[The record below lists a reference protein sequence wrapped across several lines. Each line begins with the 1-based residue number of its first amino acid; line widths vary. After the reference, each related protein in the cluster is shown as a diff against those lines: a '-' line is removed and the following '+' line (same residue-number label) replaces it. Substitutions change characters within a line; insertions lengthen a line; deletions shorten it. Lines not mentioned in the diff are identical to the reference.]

1 MEQGGKAR
9 ATRSLLKQVAL
20 VFVISTLAAGLVTYF
35 FQRGTTER
43 MVRRQIEEIAASVG
57 QEVEHSLREYPAW
70 DWLIRFWQEHDSELS
85 IEYDADFSG
94 GRRTARKEQTLRNH
108 QPYFQVSYA
117 NGGAAELLPEEDQR
131 LFAEIVYS
139 WVLDRL
145 NEIKLTYRIDYLFVI
160 LTDPGYQEQYFLLS
174 AADAGEVRG
183 TEYEQVY
190 PLGTVV
196 SVADNEHQREAMRA
210 AERGSVLLFAGKYAD
225 YYDYICDIHGQR
237 LMVGLTYNM
246 SDIIESINER
256 TVQSTGTAVV
266 FQLVLSAV
274 LMAMT
279 TVFFLRP
286 FRSVQQ
292 NIRLYTES
300 KNSGDV
306 ERNLKR
312 LAEGKTEISL
322 LSRDVIGMTREID
335 EHVRRIEAITAD
347 RERLGA
353 ELELASRIQA
363 NSLPTDF
370 PPFPERSEFDIYA
383 FMDPAKEVG
392 GDFYDFF
399 FLDEDHLALV
409 IADVSGKGV
418 PAALFMMVSMIL
430 IHTSAGGRL
439 SPAEILESVNDQ
451 ICGNNPEEMFVT
463 VWMGILEVSSG
474 RLTAANAGHEYPA
487 HRRADGHFE
496 MLQDRHGFVIGAMP
510 GMKYRDY
517 TLELAPGDK
526 LFVYTDGLPEATD
539 GEQRMFGPARML
551 DALRSRETGSQKQI
565 LEGVAAAVAD
575 FVGDAPQFDDLT
587 MLGLTYFGPD
597 EQGGGKPAR
606 SGREPEPK
614 KEAE

>member
-43 MVRRQIEEIAASVG
+43 SVRRQIEEIAASVG

-70 DWLIRFWQEHDSELS
+70 DWLIRFWQKHDSELS

-210 AERGSVLLFAGKYAD
+210 AERGSALLFAGKYAD
-225 YYDYICDIHGQR
+225 YYDYICDIGGQR

-246 SDIIESINER
+246 SDIMESINER

-399 FLDEDHLALV
+399 FIDGDHLALV

-430 IHTSAGGRL
+430 LHTTAKGRL
-439 SPAEILESVNDQ
+439 SPAEILGSVNDQ
-451 ICGNNPEEMFVT
+451 ICQNNPEEMFVT
-463 VWMGILEVSSG
+463 VWMGILEVSTG

-487 HRRADGHFE
+487 LRRADGHFE

-517 TLELAPGDK
+517 TLELAPGDR

-587 MLGLTYFGPD
+587 MLGLTYN
-597 EQGGGKPAR
+597 GGGGTDAA
-606 SGREPEPK
+606 GADE
-614 KEAE
+614 